1 MSRTGRLFLYNRGSN
16 AIMTENLYATDNAD
30 FEFLLSL
37 GFSETEATK
46 LVYMKN
52 HVAETSEY
60 RELVEEQHRLDFMR
74 WLIEHDRL
82 EK

>member
-1 MSRTGRLFLYNRGSN
+1 
-16 AIMTENLYATDNAD
+16 MTENVYATDNAD
-30 FEFLLSL
+30 FEHLLSL
-37 GFSETEATK
+37 GFSETEATQ

-52 HVAETSEY
+52 HMTEQSEY
-60 RELVEEQHRLDFMR
+60 RELVEEQHRLDFIR

>member
-1 MSRTGRLFLYNRGSN
+1 MP
-16 AIMTENLYATDNAD
+16 ENVYATDNAD
-30 FEFLLSL
+30 FEHLLSL
-37 GFSETEATK
+37 GFSETEATM

-52 HVAETSEY
+52 HMTEQSEY
-60 RELVEEQHRLDFMR
+60 REVLEEQHRLDFMR